1 MAPANTTSSPSPSA
15 SAKPFS
21 DWTDFFNTVGTSIG
35 PIITL
40 FGEQATK
47 QFLSMSMGWAD
58 NILLATGPIGIITI
72 VVSAIRIGGYRWS
85 QAILGRGREIVRL
98 SGKPDDHGLKDLV
111 ITQSSVGDAGTQNR
125 ETVYTGMLGLS
136 QACKDK
142 ILSLEAPPVK
152 RKPDDETPLNEEDS
166 RRVQIDELASEAP
179 NLALS
184 VPATI
189 LGPKEL
195 WFWAII
201 GILLQSFALLF
212 PALATYYQPWK
223 WPRKDVLVPGYA
235 YPCFAAGTVAVIV
248 GLLGCSHVVEGS
260 TTEYTFKP
268 MVETGE
274 EIQQIVRLQMPC
286 TVGSQQFKSFAILN
300 YPNDMFVRRSHLS
313 DNERYK

>member
-1 MAPANTTSSPSPSA
+1 M
-15 SAKPFS
+15 
-21 DWTDFFNTVGTSIG
+21 
-35 PIITL
+35 
-40 FGEQATK
+40 
-47 QFLSMSMGWAD
+47 
-58 NILLATGPIGIITI
+58 
-72 VVSAIRIGGYRWS
+72 
-85 QAILGRGREIVRL
+85 IVRL

-125 ETVYTGMLGLS
+125 KTVYTGMLGLS
-136 QACKDK
+136 QACEDK

-166 RRVQIDELASEAP
+166 RRVQIEELASEAL
-179 NLALS
+179 NLALN

-201 GILLQSFALLF
+201 GIVLQSFILVF
-212 PALATYYQPWK
+212 PALAIYYWK

-235 YPCFAAGTVAVIV
+235 YGCFAAGTVAVIV
-248 GLLGCSHVVEGS
+248 GLLGCSHVIEGS

-268 MVETGE
+268 TVEAGE
-274 EIQQIVRLQMPC
+274 KIQQIVRLQMPC